1 MKPFVK
7 TTGSKGVHIY
17 VAIRVDLVQHDVWEI
32 AKAIG
37 LQIAKA
43 HPHVLTAVYRVA
55 DRPPNHVLIDYNQNA
70 WGSTLASIYSVRANE
85 AAMVSTPV
93 TWEELA
99 QGCEPGD
106 FTVLNVPE
114 RVEKLGDLWKPLL
127 SNRAR
132 FDLHAKL

>member
-1 MKPFVK
+1 
-7 TTGSKGVHIY
+7 
-17 VAIRVDLVQHDVWEI
+17 
-32 AKAIG
+32 
-37 LQIAKA
+37 
-43 HPHVLTAVYRVA
+43 
-55 DRPPNHVLIDYNQNA
+55 
-70 WGSTLASIYSVRANE
+70 
-85 AAMVSTPV
+85 MVSTPV

-106 FTVLNVPE
+106 FTMLNVPE